1 MGLPPFIIIVVPVVN
16 VFVIQHGTNVTQQTE
31 HVPNTVLPD
40 VSNLTLVSTDK
51 TSFTVSWERPKDHF
65 DYYLVEV
72 TGSSHEDGDVGPY
85 RVGLCAN
92 GSIVDAHQEQVTCD
106 HIEPCTNIS
115 FRIRTHAKG
124 PPQRTSL
131 GVTLDGIFVPGQ
143 GDISST
149 CLEDNVSCV
158 VILKDKKEKNLA
170 GV

>member
-85 RVGLCAN
+85 RVGSCAN

-106 HIEPCTNIS
+106 HIEPCTNVS

-131 GVTLDGIFVPGQ
+131 GGHTGWHLCSRARPRFSEKCV
-143 GDISST
+143 DILVNAIAEPIK
-149 CLEDNVSCV
+149 LETT
-158 VILKDKKEKNLA
+158 
-170 GV
+170 